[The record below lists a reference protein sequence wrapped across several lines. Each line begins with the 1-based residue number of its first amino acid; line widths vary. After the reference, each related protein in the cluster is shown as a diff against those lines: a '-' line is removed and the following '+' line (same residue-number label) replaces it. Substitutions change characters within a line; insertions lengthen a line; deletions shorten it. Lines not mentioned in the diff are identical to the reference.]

1 MDPRTYVL
9 EVVTDNA
16 FGCAKLAGVP
26 VDEIVVPASYQ
37 SSTGVKFKARAL
49 NYAIFNS
56 NAKPCDWIVH
66 LDEETKL
73 GTRVVAQ
80 LWAHAEKEHLKVSRG
95 DKEYHNIGQGCIV
108 YGTEQHGPV
117 SNWITTMADTGRV
130 GDDFGKFRIQFEN
143 GATVIGMHGSFI
155 AISQKVEELVTYDH
169 GHAGSICEDLYF
181 ALYAFGH
188 HDVRFD
194 WVDGLMYE
202 QSPFTM
208 MDLVKQ
214 RQRWFSG
221 MFLVCFDPK
230 IPAQQRL
237 ALMLCCFSW
246 NLVPMMALITLI
258 MTFIEGGESYAL
270 WRTVS
275 FFNALMMQS
284 YLIGFWMTYSLS
296 EGFFRYLILFV
307 MQINGAPIY
316 GILEALGAW
325 RAMTRREGYMG
336 FHVVQK
342 EVNGRSGENA
352 EVLKS
357 LAAEKEGTKVGK
369 GAGGIL
375 LNAGQDKANS
385 GGAK

>member
-1 MDPRTYVL
+1 MPPEAYVL

-16 FGCAKLAGVP
+16 FNCAELAGVP
-26 VDEIVVPASYQ
+26 VEEIVVPNDYVSK
-37 SSTGVKFKARAL
+37 TGVKFKARAL

-56 NAKPCDWIVH
+56 SAKECDWIVH

-73 GTRVVAQ
+73 SKRVMAQ
-80 LWAHAEKEHLKVSRG
+80 LWAHAEKEHNAVERG
-95 DKEYHNIGQGCIV
+95 DRKYHNIGQGAIV
-108 YGTEQHGPV
+108 YGTQQHGTV
-117 SNWITTMADTGRV
+117 SNWITTLADTGRV
-130 GDDFGKFRIQFEN
+130 GDDYGKFRMQYEN

-155 AISQKVEELVTYDH
+155 AISQQVEELVTYDH

-188 HDVRFD
+188 YNVRFD
-194 WVDGLMYE
+194 WIDGFMYE

-208 MDLVKQ
+208 MDLCKQ

-230 IPAQQRL
+230 IPWQQRRN
-237 ALMLCCFSW
+237 LMLCCFSW

-307 MQINGAPIY
+307 IQINGAPIY

-342 EVNGRSGENA
+342 EVNGLSGENA
-352 EVLKS
+352 EVLKQ
-357 LAAEKEGTKVGK
+357 LAKEKGTKEEKTEK
-369 GAGGIL
+369 GAGAVL
-375 LNAGQDKANS
+375 LNSASDVGNS
-385 GGAK
+385 S